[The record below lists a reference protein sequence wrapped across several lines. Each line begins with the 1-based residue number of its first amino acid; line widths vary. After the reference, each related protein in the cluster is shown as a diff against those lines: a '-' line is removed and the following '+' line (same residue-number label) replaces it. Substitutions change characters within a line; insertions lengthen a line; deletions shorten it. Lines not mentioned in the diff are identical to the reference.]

1 MAKRY
6 AFTATITRLN
16 RLKNSVNGNPRYE
29 VGFDNASTFT
39 TQSDQS
45 FVYGIE
51 GITGEVQVFLSK
63 AGRIVDLQRVPEPSA
78 DESPD
83 EILRKIRAYANALK
97 LEAQDKL
104 PYPGTV
110 PSWVQ
115 RFEALDALASN
126 GELPQD
132 WKQNG

>member
-104 PYPGTV
+104 P

-115 RFEALDALASN
+115 RFEALDSLASK